1 MITFINLKYILTL
14 MKSFFHYTNSA
25 LKQAHSKRMNTTMIL
40 VETFLILFVLF
51 THTYSSNYVFAQA
64 NTASN
69 NNNAIIKD
77 PDKEVPSVVVN
88 FEEKEVEMDPFFHS
102 QSNPSNII
110 KASQLNETQ
119 DKVVTKIGNPNLF
132 ETQSDIDTKL
142 NLKQGD
148 KITLSYEKQPLE
160 IKAYLIDYD
169 TEYENEIYPI
179 KQIDF
184 STFSVPTDAP
194 VGLKNLEIR
203 CSFDNNEQVTY
214 TTSVFVETNNP
225 IANTPDV
232 NEQNNEENNDNE
244 NEEENNRQL

>member
-1 MITFINLKYILTL
+1 MITFINLKYIFTL

-25 LKQAHSKRMNTTMIL
+25 SKQAHCKRMNIPMIL
-40 VETFLILFVLF
+40 VATFLILFMLF
-51 THTYSSNYVFAQA
+51 TYTYFPNYIFAQA
-64 NTASN
+64 TTASN

-77 PDKEVPSVVVN
+77 PNKEVPSIVVN
-88 FEEKEVEMDPFFHS
+88 FEEKEVEMDPFIHS

-110 KASQLNETQ
+110 KSSQFNETQ
-119 DKVVTKIGNPNLF
+119 DKVVTKIGNANLF
-132 ETQSDIDTKL
+132 ETQTDIDTKL

-148 KITLSYEKQPLE
+148 KIMLSYEKQPLE

-169 TEYENEIYPI
+169 TEYETEIYPI

-184 STFSVPTDAP
+184 STFSIPTDAP

-203 CSFDNNEQVTY
+203 CSFNNNEQVTY

-225 IANTPDV
+225 IENTQQV
-232 NEQNNEENNDNE
+232 TEQNNEENNENE
-244 NEEENNRQL
+244 NEE